1 MQKQGSILLDSGAQI
16 SLIRNE
22 TAASLG
28 LKGRDTSIT
37 ITEVGGDEETITTK
51 VYKVPVCTPDR
62 GNTYSVKAI
71 GITHIS
77 DDVTPLQIKPMAKQL
92 GIENEKIRRAKGP
105 VDLLIGIDH
114 AQLHTEQRNVRVGD
128 VAVLSDDNKAIRGKW
143 TICIVIEV
151 YPGPDGRV
159 RNVKVKTAESE
170 YLRPVTKIAI
180 ICPAEGYD
188 C

>member
-1 MQKQGSILLDSGAQI
+1 
-16 SLIRNE
+16 
-22 TAASLG
+22 
-28 LKGRDTSIT
+28 
-37 ITEVGGDEETITTK
+37 
-51 VYKVPVCTPDR
+51 
-62 GNTYSVKAI
+62 
-71 GITHIS
+71 
-77 DDVTPLQIKPMAKQL
+77 MAKQL

-114 AQLHTEQRNVRVGD
+114 TQLHTERRNVRVGD
-128 VAVLSDDNKAIRGKW
+128 VAVLSDDNKATRGKW
-143 TICIVIEV
+143 TICRVIEV